1 MKIRLVVPT
10 TLAPALAFLAVLSI
24 GAPTQAQRPGEHPG
38 GEHPGGERHDNVHAN
53 HGRIPEAPAK
63 REVHAKP
70 EVDRRTGGRVN
81 SIPHVSEDH
90 WYGHDRP
97 NDKRYVIAHSYPH
110 GRFEHFGP
118 TYRYH
123 VDRFDLGAHRFW
135 FPGGFS
141 FEIASWDWDLASSWC
156 WDCPGD
162 NFVVYDDPDHPGWY
176 LIYNSQTGVYA
187 HAQYMGS

>member
-1 MKIRLVVPT
+1 MRIRFAVPITLV
-10 TLAPALAFLAVLSI
+10 PALAFFAVTLI
-24 GAPTQAQRPGEHPG
+24 GAPAQAQRPGEHPSG
-38 GEHPGGERHDNVHAN
+38 GHAPAEHHDNVHAN
-53 HGRIPEAPAK
+53 GGHIPEAPAH
-63 REVHAKP
+63 RDVRAKP
-70 EVDRRTGGRVN
+70 EIDRRTGGRVN
-81 SIPHVSEDH
+81 SVPHVHDNH

-97 NDKRYVIAHSYPH
+97 NDKRYVIAHPYEH

-118 TYRYH
+118 SYRYH

-141 FEIASWDWDLASSWC
+141 FEIASFDWDLASSWC

-176 LIYNSQTGVYA
+176 LVYNAQTGVYV

>member
-1 MKIRLVVPT
+1 MKFRFAVPIT
-10 TLAPALAFLAVLSI
+10 LASALAFAAAVSLAPAAN
-24 GAPTQAQRPGEHPG
+24 AQRPGEHPN
-38 GEHPGGERHDNVHAN
+38 EHHDNVHAN
-53 HGRIPEAPAK
+53 GGHIPEAP
-63 REVHAKP
+63 VHRAPAAKP
-70 EVDRRTGGRVN
+70 EVDRRPGNRVN
-81 SIPHVSEDH
+81 SVPHVHDNH

-97 NDKRYVIAHSYPH
+97 NDKRYVIAHPYPH

-118 TYRYH
+118 SYRYH

-176 LIYNSQTGVYA
+176 LIYNAQTGVYA

>member
-1 MKIRLVVPT
+1 MKFRFAVRI
-10 TLAPALAFLAVLSI
+10 TLASALAFAAAVSLTP
-24 GAPTQAQRPGEHPG
+24 AAKAQRPGEHPN
-38 GEHPGGERHDNVHAN
+38 ERHDGVHAN
-53 HGRIPEAPAK
+53 GGHIPEAPAR

-70 EVDRRTGGRVN
+70 EIDRRAGNRVD
-81 SIPHVSEDH
+81 SVPHVHENH

-97 NDKRYVIAHSYPH
+97 NDRRYVIAHPYPH

-118 TYRYH
+118 SYRYH
-123 VDRFDLGAHRFW
+123 VERFDLGAHRFW

-141 FEIASWDWDLASSWC
+141 FEIASWDWELASSWC

-176 LIYNSQTGVYA
+176 LVYNVQTGVYV
-187 HAQYMGS
+187 HAQYAGS